1 MLAAT
6 GLQEALTLAGR
17 YCAGRVIIAG
27 RCRCGNACSR
37 NAQARRRQW
46 DWPLFSWVDESRF
59 EVIGRQQPRWSAD
72 VVHPYAV
79 SRE

>member
-6 GLQEALTLAGR
+6 VLQEALRLDGRYRAGR
-17 YCAGRVIIAG
+17 IIIAG

-37 NAQARRRQW
+37 NAQAQAW
-46 DWPLFSWVDESRF
+46 AVGLATFSSVDKSRF

-72 VVHPYAV
+72 VVH
-79 SRE
+79 RMQCHEN